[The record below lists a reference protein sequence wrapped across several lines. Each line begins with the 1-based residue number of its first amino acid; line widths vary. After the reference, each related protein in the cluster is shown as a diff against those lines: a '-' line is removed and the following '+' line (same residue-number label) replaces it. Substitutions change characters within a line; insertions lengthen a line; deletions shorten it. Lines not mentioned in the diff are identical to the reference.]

1 MVLSSVPMT
10 RDGLT
15 KAVTELNLLRS
26 VRRQEVAARIHQA
39 RGDASPQNNADFE
52 DAKNEQAVVE
62 GRIQELER
70 LLARATPID
79 EERTTDGCVR
89 VGSRVTVQQQGG
101 REQSY
106 TIVGSAEAN
115 PLQGRISNESP
126 CGRALLGRCVG
137 DRIEVQAPSGP
148 IAMVITAIE

>member
-10 RDGLT
+10 RDGLA
-15 KAVTELNLLRS
+15 KSLNELDQLRT
-26 VRRQEVAARIHQA
+26 VRRQEVAARIHEA
-39 RGDASPQNNADFE
+39 RSDARPQNNADFE
-52 DAKNEQAVVE
+52 DAKNEQALLE

-70 LLARATPID
+70 LIARATPID

-89 VGSRVTVQQQGG
+89 VGSHVTVKQQGG

-126 CGRALLGRCVG
+126 CGRALLGRHVG
-137 DRIEVQAPSGP
+137 DHVEVQAPSGL

>member
-10 RDGLT
+10 RDGLA
-15 KAVTELNLLRS
+15 KVRCELDQLRG

-39 RGDASPQNNADFE
+39 RDDARPQNNAEFD
-52 DAKNEQAVVE
+52 DAKNDQARVE

-89 VGSRVTVQQQGG
+89 VGSRVTIRQQTG

-126 CGRALLGRCVG
+126 CGRALLGRHVG
-137 DRIEVQAPSGP
+137 DRVEVQAPSGA
-148 IAMVITAIE
+148 IEVLVTAIE